1 LSKMAIDELKKAL
14 TAKGLEASGKKD
26 EMVELLFAA
35 SLREEAKA
43 ARKSELK
50 KLAPNDL
57 KALLTSYGLE
67 AAGKEK
73 MVEAIMAQEAK
84 REDELK
90 LFDAKIDE
98 VAEKKKEVLAKK
110 VECRF
115 EKPLPK
121 EWLGNWR
128 RQRGEGGTIGG
139 REAP

>member
-1 LSKMAIDELKKAL
+1 MG

-35 SLREEAKA
+35 NLREEAQV

-50 KLAPNDL
+50 KLAPNEL
-57 KALLTSYGLE
+57 KALLSSYGLE

-73 MVEAIMAQEAK
+73 MVDAIIAQEAK
-84 REDELK
+84 REEKRK

-110 VECRF
+110 SNSDLKSLCQ
-115 EKPLPK
+115 KSGLAT
-121 EWLGNWR
+121 
-128 RQRGEGGTIGG
+128 GG
-139 REAP
+139 